1 MPKYIIFSDLWEGVK
16 IAVQALRANKLR
28 SVLTT
33 LGIVIGVTTVIAIV
47 SIIQGLN
54 RAFYKEIS
62 ALGTETLYIQKF
74 PWVMNGE
81 TWALYRNRRDLTM
94 REFDAVAEHATL
106 AVAATPTIYT
116 RRRVKFG
123 DEALE
128 TILIGG
134 TTDGYAITSNVQPS
148 DGRFL
153 APGDV
158 EHRRSVCVLGSEVAE
173 KLFGDADP
181 IGHRVNA
188 GGYKFR
194 VIGVLEKRGKMFDFN
209 PDLLVLIPIGS
220 FEKVFGRERSIAI
233 DVKVVSA
240 DKLEEAQDQLTGILR
255 RARKLGPTDADDFA
269 INQQS
274 TLTNLYN
281 SLTAGLW
288 AVAIGVGSISLLVGG
303 IGIMNIMLVSVTER
317 TREIGMRK
325 AIGAKRSDILWQFL
339 VEAMM
344 VCALG
349 VAIGLFI
356 AVTLVTAVS
365 KFSPLPAAITPWV
378 AVLGLGFVVTLG
390 LFFGIYP
397 ASKAARLDPIEALR
411 YE

>member
-1 MPKYIIFSDLWEGVK
+1 MSIIFLDLWEGVK
-16 IAVQALRANKLR
+16 IALHALRANKLR
-28 SVLTT
+28 FVLTT

-54 RAFYKEIS
+54 RAFYQEIA
-62 ALGTETLYIQKF
+62 ALGTDTLYIQKF
-74 PWVMNGE
+74 PWVMDGE

-94 REFDAVAEHATL
+94 REYEAVYDNATL
-106 AVAATPTIYT
+106 ASAVTPSLYS
-116 RRRVKFG
+116 RRRVKYG
-123 DEALE
+123 DEALDA
-128 TILIGG
+128 ILISG
-134 TTDGYAITSNVQPS
+134 TTDAYTSTSNAQPAN
-148 DGRFL
+148 GRFL
-153 APGDV
+153 SPGDV
-158 EHRRSVCVLGSEVAE
+158 EHRRSVCVLGAEVAE
-173 KLFGDADP
+173 KLFANTDP
-181 IGHRVNA
+181 IGHRVSV

-194 VIGVLEKRGKMFDFN
+194 VIGVLEKRGKIFDFN
-209 PDLLVLIPIGS
+209 PDLLVLVPIGS
-220 FEKVFGRERSIAI
+220 FEKVFGRERSIEI
-233 DVKVVSA
+233 QVKVVNA
-240 DKLEEAQDQLTGILR
+240 AMLQEAQDQLTGILR
-255 RARKLGPTDADDFA
+255 RVRKLGPADADDFA

-274 TLTNLYN
+274 VLTNLYN

-317 TREIGMRK
+317 TREIGIRK
-325 AIGAKRSDILWQFL
+325 AIGAKRTDILWQFL

-349 VAIGLFI
+349 VVIGLLI
-356 AVTLVTAVS
+356 AITVVALVS

-378 AVLGLGFVVTLG
+378 AVLGLGFVVILG